1 MDDTAEQQFE
11 GKAMQIARIS
21 QPIPG
26 GMDHAF
32 DKCALPYDLWDTII
46 QHYTGSLSDIA
57 LVCKKFNYLLGKY
70 RYDFRDFYFSNA
82 DFDSVMKNPCVLSL
96 RLSSQSIGKNIINI
110 LSQKNKLLYISL
122 DSTSTDQFTDE
133 ISLPTNLRYLCCH
146 LNVLWNLNGLSNL
159 TYLDLS
165 FNETPTILNFSEH
178 KLTNLTHLNLSNYG
192 MGKPTSFSFSNEG
205 IGTLSNLTF
214 LDLSFLGLT
223 SIVPQQFLGLT
234 KLEKL
239 NLENTYY
246 GSYLFIKY
254 CINEVSLKRL
264 TNLTWLNLANDKIMF
279 GRTIMFGGTRNSFS
293 GEMDDEGIVLDQLE
307 FLKCNF
313 DVVDRFKGSPRL
325 KNLKKLHLELPYGEP
340 LRPRYITKFCS
351 VLKDICQL
359 INLTEL
365 NFRPISNRESYNNML
380 YFYTWKRNAFP
391 IILALWPHNL
401 RIINGYNLPEKTLLN
416 RMHFQAARDI
426 IEKEYEIEGIIRRD
440 LKFREYRDGEEI
452 IGAVTPIIFAGMIAV
467 AIGGIYCI
475 ANYVNNK

>member
-32 DKCALPYDLWDTII
+32 DKCALPSDLWDTII
-46 QHYTGSLSDIA
+46 QNYTGSLLDIA

-146 LNVLWNLNGLSNL
+146 LNVRWNLNGLSNL
-159 TYLDLS
+159 TYLDVS
-165 FNETPTILNFSEH
+165 FNETPVIFNFKAQ

-192 MGKPTSFSFSNEG
+192 VGKPSSLFFSNEG

-239 NLENTYY
+239 NLENTYC
-246 GSYLFIKY
+246 GSDYSHKY
-254 CINEVSLKRL
+254 CINEIFLKNL
-264 TNLTWLNLANDKIMF
+264 TSLTWLNLANQFIGSSEDDF
-279 GRTIMFGGTRNSFS
+279 FLGQ
-293 GEMDDEGIVLDQLE
+293 MDDEGIILDKLNY
-307 FLKCNF
+307 LKCHF
-313 DVVDRFKGSPRL
+313 KEGDRFIGSGRF
-325 KNLKKLHLELPYGEP
+325 KNLKSLSLHIPSRGMLIN
-340 LRPRYITKFCS
+340 YIKYYYS
-351 VLKDICQL
+351 VLKNICQ
-359 INLTEL
+359 IITLTEL
-365 NFRPISNRESYNNML
+365 DFIPLVDREDYCSRDFND
-380 YFYTWKRNAFP
+380 WKSDAFP
-391 IILALWPHNL
+391 IMLALWPHNL
-401 RIINGYNLPEKTLLN
+401 RIINGYNLPEKTFLN
-416 RMHFQAARDI
+416 RMHFRAARDI
-426 IEKEYEIEGIIRRD
+426 IEKEYEIDGIIRRD